1 MSIVSFSI
9 CSFIFVLMF
18 IIFYFSKERL
28 NTLDTKMYSCIL
40 VTNII
45 GIMIDVFGYF
55 VFKIYGSES
64 FISILISKFYLVY
77 YFLWAYFFLL
87 YIFVISFREKTEY
100 LLQKKFTKPSIIL
113 TSIIISFIVLI
124 MPIQITYK
132 DNVAYSSG
140 LSVNMVYGLCF
151 IMVGIMLYCLLRNL
165 KKISTKE
172 YIPLLTFM
180 VLSTF
185 CMIIQKT
192 YPEITLMLM
201 CHSIVTS
208 LMYFTIENPDV
219 KMVKELEVAKNEA
232 EKANHAKSEF
242 LSSMSHELRTPLN
255 AIVCFSELLES
266 KEGLDSE
273 SKDFAKDIVSASH
286 NLLDLVN
293 GVLDISKIEAGKME
307 LINKEYNSQELFNSL
322 STMVIPR
329 IGDKPIDF
337 KTVIASD
344 IPPVLKGDTG
354 KLKQIILNLLTNAVK
369 YTDKGFI
376 KYRIECINDFK
387 NNKTK
392 LIITI
397 TDTGRGIKKEDI
409 DRLFKKFERL
419 EEDRNTSIEGTGL
432 GLTITKSLV
441 EMLGGTINVESTYG
455 VGSVFTVTIPEEI
468 SDVIL
473 ETTETE
479 SITKYN
485 GVTSLIVDDS
495 KLNLKVAEKILSE
508 YGLTSESVLSGDECI
523 EKIKRGNNYDI
534 IFMDIMMPNKG
545 GVETLKELK
554 SLPNFN
560 TPVVALTADAMEGQ
574 KEAYLSAGF
583 IAYLS
588 KPIDR
593 QELESFLKKELK
605 DKVTIENN
613 TSSVKEEIKPVEK
626 ENNKEELLTSV
637 GLDLKKAY
645 EFFMDIDT
653 LIPQLKEYLTESVEN
668 KRVMEESYNKK
679 DDINYEIV
687 VHKLKSESRMLGL
700 TGLGEMFYN
709 HELAAKRK
717 DWDYIN
723 KEYTSLISEYDK
735 VLNVL
740 EKL

>member
-55 VFKIYGSES
+55 IFKIYGSES

-100 LLQKKFTKPSIIL
+100 LFQKKFTKPSIIL
-113 TSIIISFIVLI
+113 TSIIISLIVLI
-124 MPIQITYK
+124 LPIQITYK

-376 KYRIECINDFK
+376 KYRVECINDFK
-387 NNKTK
+387 NNQTK
-392 LIITI
+392 LIITV

-432 GLTITKSLV
+432 GLAITEGLA
-441 EMLGGTINVESTYG
+441 ELMGGRITVISDYGKGSTFKFVVIQEIVNVE
-455 VGSVFTVTIPEEI
+455 VKEEKSNI
-468 SDVIL
+468 TSSD
-473 ETTETE
+473 
-479 SITKYN
+479 YN
-485 GVTSLIVDDS
+485 TFEGKNALIVDDS
-495 KLNLKVAEKILSE
+495 KLNLKVAENVLKNFLV
-508 YGLTSESVLSGDECI
+508 TTESVTSGLECLSCVNS
-523 EKIKRGNNYDI
+523 KKYDI
-534 IFMDIMMPNKG
+534 IFMDIMMPNMS
-545 GVETLKELK
+545 GVEVLRKLRE
-554 SLPNFN
+554 NGVN
-560 TPVVALTADAMEGQ
+560 TPVIALTADAIEGQ
-574 KEAYLSAGF
+574 EEKYMSEGF
-583 IAYLS
+583 DGYIS
-588 KPIDR
+588 KPI
-593 QELESFLKKELK
+593 
-605 DKVTIENN
+605 
-613 TSSVKEEIKPVEK
+613 
-626 ENNKEELLTSV
+626 NKEKL
-637 GLDLKKAY
+637 
-645 EFFMDIDT
+645 
-653 LIPQLKEYLTESVEN
+653 
-668 KRVMEESYNKK
+668 SY
-679 DDINYEIV
+679 
-687 VHKLKSESRMLGL
+687 
-700 TGLGEMFYN
+700 
-709 HELAAKRK
+709 
-717 DWDYIN
+717 
-723 KEYTSLISEYDK
+723 
-735 VLNVL
+735 VLNKYL
-740 EKL
+740 GGK

>member
-28 NTLDTKMYSCIL
+28 NTLDTKMYSYIL

-55 VFKIYGSES
+55 IFKIYGSES
-64 FISILISKFYLVY
+64 FISIMVSKFYLVY

-87 YIFVISFREKTEY
+87 YIFVISFREKSEY
-100 LLQKKFTKPSIIL
+100 LLQKKFTKTIIIL
-113 TSIIISFIVLI
+113 TSLFICLIILI
-124 MPIQITYK
+124 MPIQITYE

-151 IMVGIMLYCLLRNL
+151 IMVGIMLYCLLKNL

-219 KMVKELEVAKNEA
+219 KMIKELEVAKNGA

-255 AIVCFSELLES
+255 AIVCFSELLET

-307 LINKEYNSQELFNSL
+307 LINKEYNSFELFNSL

-376 KYRIECINDFK
+376 KYRVECINDYK
-387 NNKTK
+387 NNQTK
-392 LIITI
+392 LIITV

-432 GLTITKSLV
+432 GLAITESLA
-441 EMLGGTINVESTYG
+441 ELMGGKITVISDYGKGSTFKF
-455 VGSVFTVTIPEEI
+455 VVVEEI
-468 SDVIL
+468 VNKESNLVVNEQTTL
-473 ETTETE
+473 NYETFEG
-479 SITKYN
+479 KK
-485 GVTSLIVDDS
+485 VLVVDDS
-495 KLNLKVAEKILSE
+495 KLNLKVAENVLKNFKISTETVTSGLECLSCVK
-508 YGLTSESVLSGDECI
+508 S
-523 EKIKRGNNYDI
+523 KKYDI
-534 IFMDIMMPNKG
+534 IFMDIMMPNMS
-545 GVETLKELK
+545 GVEVLKKLREEK
-554 SLPNFN
+554 VNI
-560 TPVVALTADAMEGQ
+560 PVIALTADAIEGQ
-574 KEAYLSAGF
+574 EEKYISEGF
-583 IAYLS
+583 DGYLS
-588 KPIDR
+588 KPID
-593 QELESFLKKELK
+593 K
-605 DKVTIENN
+605 T
-613 TSSVKEEIKPVEK
+613 
-626 ENNKEELLTSV
+626 
-637 GLDLKKAY
+637 
-645 EFFMDIDT
+645 
-653 LIPQLKEYLTESVEN
+653 
-668 KRVMEESYNKK
+668 
-679 DDINYEIV
+679 
-687 VHKLKSESRMLGL
+687 KLKVILNKYL
-700 TGLGEMFYN
+700 KGE
-709 HELAAKRK
+709 
-717 DWDYIN
+717 
-723 KEYTSLISEYDK
+723 
-735 VLNVL
+735 
-740 EKL
+740 

>member
-55 VFKIYGSES
+55 IFKIYGSES

-100 LLQKKFTKPSIIL
+100 LFQKKFTKPSIIL
-113 TSIIISFIVLI
+113 TSIIISLIVLI
-124 MPIQITYK
+124 LPIQITYK

-376 KYRIECINDFK
+376 KYRVECINDYK
-387 NNKTK
+387 NNQTK
-392 LIITI
+392 LIITV

-432 GLTITKSLV
+432 GLAITESLA
-441 EMLGGTINVESTYG
+441 ELMGGKITVISDYGKGSTFKF
-455 VGSVFTVTIPEEI
+455 VVVEEI
-468 SDVIL
+468 VNKESNLVVNEQTTL
-473 ETTETE
+473 NYETFEG
-479 SITKYN
+479 KK
-485 GVTSLIVDDS
+485 VLVVDDS
-495 KLNLKVAEKILSE
+495 KLNLKVAENVLKNFKVSTETVTSGLECLSCVK
-508 YGLTSESVLSGDECI
+508 S
-523 EKIKRGNNYDI
+523 KKYDI
-534 IFMDIMMPNKG
+534 IFMDIMMPNMS
-545 GVETLKELK
+545 GVEVLKKLREEK
-554 SLPNFN
+554 VNI
-560 TPVVALTADAMEGQ
+560 PVIALTADAIEGQ
-574 KEAYLSAGF
+574 EEKYISEGF
-583 IAYLS
+583 DGYLS
-588 KPIDR
+588 KPID
-593 QELESFLKKELK
+593 K
-605 DKVTIENN
+605 T
-613 TSSVKEEIKPVEK
+613 
-626 ENNKEELLTSV
+626 
-637 GLDLKKAY
+637 
-645 EFFMDIDT
+645 
-653 LIPQLKEYLTESVEN
+653 
-668 KRVMEESYNKK
+668 
-679 DDINYEIV
+679 
-687 VHKLKSESRMLGL
+687 KLKVILNKYL
-700 TGLGEMFYN
+700 KGE
-709 HELAAKRK
+709 
-717 DWDYIN
+717 
-723 KEYTSLISEYDK
+723 
-735 VLNVL
+735 
-740 EKL
+740 

>member
-28 NTLDTKMYSCIL
+28 NTLDTKMYSYIL

-55 VFKIYGSES
+55 IFKIYGSES
-64 FISILISKFYLVY
+64 FISIMVSKFYLVY

-87 YIFVISFREKTEY
+87 YIFVISFREKSEY
-100 LLQKKFTKPSIIL
+100 LLQKKFTKTIIIL
-113 TSIIISFIVLI
+113 TSLFICLIILI
-124 MPIQITYK
+124 MPIQITYE

-307 LINKEYNSQELFNSL
+307 LINKEYNSFELFNSL

-376 KYRIECINDFK
+376 KYRVECINDYK
-387 NNKTK
+387 NNQTK
-392 LIITI
+392 LIITV

-432 GLTITKSLV
+432 GLAITESLA
-441 EMLGGTINVESTYG
+441 ELMGGKITVISDYGKGSTFKF
-455 VGSVFTVTIPEEI
+455 VVVEEI
-468 SDVIL
+468 VNKESNLVVNEQTTL
-473 ETTETE
+473 NYETFEG
-479 SITKYN
+479 KK
-485 GVTSLIVDDS
+485 VLVVDDS
-495 KLNLKVAEKILSE
+495 KLNLKVAENVLKNFKISTETVTSGLECLSCVK
-508 YGLTSESVLSGDECI
+508 S
-523 EKIKRGNNYDI
+523 KKYDI
-534 IFMDIMMPNKG
+534 IFMDIMMPNMS
-545 GVETLKELK
+545 GVEVLKKLREEK
-554 SLPNFN
+554 VNI
-560 TPVVALTADAMEGQ
+560 PVIALTADAIEGQ
-574 KEAYLSAGF
+574 EEKYISEGF
-583 IAYLS
+583 DGYLS
-588 KPIDR
+588 KPID
-593 QELESFLKKELK
+593 K
-605 DKVTIENN
+605 T
-613 TSSVKEEIKPVEK
+613 
-626 ENNKEELLTSV
+626 
-637 GLDLKKAY
+637 
-645 EFFMDIDT
+645 
-653 LIPQLKEYLTESVEN
+653 
-668 KRVMEESYNKK
+668 
-679 DDINYEIV
+679 
-687 VHKLKSESRMLGL
+687 KLKVILNKYL
-700 TGLGEMFYN
+700 KGE
-709 HELAAKRK
+709 
-717 DWDYIN
+717 
-723 KEYTSLISEYDK
+723 
-735 VLNVL
+735 
-740 EKL
+740 

>member
-432 GLTITKSLV
+432 GLAITEGLA
-441 EMLGGTINVESTYG
+441 ELMGGKITVISDYGKGSTFKFVVIQEIVNVELK
-455 VGSVFTVTIPEEI
+455 EEKSNI
-468 SDVIL
+468 TSSD
-473 ETTETE
+473 
-479 SITKYN
+479 YN
-485 GVTSLIVDDS
+485 TFEGKNALIVDDS
-495 KLNLKVAEKILSE
+495 KLNLKVAENVLKNFLV
-508 YGLTSESVLSGDECI
+508 TTESVTCGLECLSCVNS
-523 EKIKRGNNYDI
+523 KKYDI
-534 IFMDIMMPNKG
+534 IFMDIMMPNMS
-545 GVETLKELK
+545 GVEVLRKLRE
-554 SLPNFN
+554 NGVN
-560 TPVVALTADAMEGQ
+560 TPVIALTADAIEGQ
-574 KEAYLSAGF
+574 EEKYMSEGF
-583 IAYLS
+583 DGYIS
-588 KPIDR
+588 KPI
-593 QELESFLKKELK
+593 
-605 DKVTIENN
+605 
-613 TSSVKEEIKPVEK
+613 
-626 ENNKEELLTSV
+626 NKEKL
-637 GLDLKKAY
+637 
-645 EFFMDIDT
+645 
-653 LIPQLKEYLTESVEN
+653 
-668 KRVMEESYNKK
+668 SY
-679 DDINYEIV
+679 
-687 VHKLKSESRMLGL
+687 
-700 TGLGEMFYN
+700 
-709 HELAAKRK
+709 
-717 DWDYIN
+717 
-723 KEYTSLISEYDK
+723 
-735 VLNVL
+735 VLNKYL
-740 EKL
+740 GGK

>member
-28 NTLDTKMYSCIL
+28 NTLDTKMYSYIL

-55 VFKIYGSES
+55 IFKIYGSES
-64 FISILISKFYLVY
+64 FISIMVSKFYLVY

-87 YIFVISFREKTEY
+87 YIFVISFREKSEY
-100 LLQKKFTKPSIIL
+100 LLQKKFTKTIIIL
-113 TSIIISFIVLI
+113 TSLFICLIILI
-124 MPIQITYK
+124 MPIQITYE

-273 SKDFAKDIVSASH
+273 SKDFARDIVSASH

-293 GVLDISKIEAGKME
+293 GILDISKIEAGKME
-307 LINKEYNSQELFNSL
+307 LINKEYNSFELFNSL

-376 KYRIECINDFK
+376 KYRVECINDYK
-387 NNKTK
+387 NNQTK
-392 LIITI
+392 LIITV

-432 GLTITKSLV
+432 GLAITESLA
-441 EMLGGTINVESTYG
+441 ELMGGKITVISDYGKGSTFKF
-455 VGSVFTVTIPEEI
+455 VVVEEI
-468 SDVIL
+468 VNKESNLVVNEQTTL
-473 ETTETE
+473 NYETFEG
-479 SITKYN
+479 KK
-485 GVTSLIVDDS
+485 VLVVDDS
-495 KLNLKVAEKILSE
+495 KLNLKVAENVLKNFKVSTETVTSGLECLSCVK
-508 YGLTSESVLSGDECI
+508 S
-523 EKIKRGNNYDI
+523 KKYDI
-534 IFMDIMMPNKG
+534 IFMDIMMPNMS
-545 GVETLKELK
+545 GVEVLKKLREEK
-554 SLPNFN
+554 VNI
-560 TPVVALTADAMEGQ
+560 PVIALTADAIEGQ
-574 KEAYLSAGF
+574 EEKYISEGF
-583 IAYLS
+583 DGYLS
-588 KPIDR
+588 KPID
-593 QELESFLKKELK
+593 K
-605 DKVTIENN
+605 T
-613 TSSVKEEIKPVEK
+613 
-626 ENNKEELLTSV
+626 
-637 GLDLKKAY
+637 
-645 EFFMDIDT
+645 
-653 LIPQLKEYLTESVEN
+653 
-668 KRVMEESYNKK
+668 
-679 DDINYEIV
+679 
-687 VHKLKSESRMLGL
+687 KLKVILNKYL
-700 TGLGEMFYN
+700 KGE
-709 HELAAKRK
+709 
-717 DWDYIN
+717 
-723 KEYTSLISEYDK
+723 
-735 VLNVL
+735 
-740 EKL
+740 

>member
-28 NTLDTKMYSCIL
+28 NTLDTKMYSYIL

-55 VFKIYGSES
+55 IFKIYGSES
-64 FISILISKFYLVY
+64 FISIMVSKFYLVY

-87 YIFVISFREKTEY
+87 YIFVISFREKSEY
-100 LLQKKFTKPSIIL
+100 LLQKKFTKSSIIL
-113 TSIIISFIVLI
+113 TSLFICLIILI
-124 MPIQITYK
+124 MPIQITYE

-273 SKDFAKDIVSASH
+273 SKDFARDIVSASH

-307 LINKEYNSQELFNSL
+307 LINKEYNSFELFNSL

-376 KYRIECINDFK
+376 KYRVECINDYK
-387 NNKTK
+387 NNQTK
-392 LIITI
+392 LIITV

-432 GLTITKSLV
+432 GLAITESLA
-441 EMLGGTINVESTYG
+441 ELMGGKITVISDYGKGSTFKF
-455 VGSVFTVTIPEEI
+455 VVVEEI
-468 SDVIL
+468 VNKESNLVVNEQTTL
-473 ETTETE
+473 NYETFEG
-479 SITKYN
+479 KK
-485 GVTSLIVDDS
+485 VLVVDDS
-495 KLNLKVAEKILSE
+495 KLNLKVAENVLKNFKVFTETVTSGLECLSCVK
-508 YGLTSESVLSGDECI
+508 S
-523 EKIKRGNNYDI
+523 KKYDI
-534 IFMDIMMPNKG
+534 IFMDIMMPNMS
-545 GVETLKELK
+545 GVEVLKKLREEK
-554 SLPNFN
+554 VNI
-560 TPVVALTADAMEGQ
+560 PVIALTADAIEGQ
-574 KEAYLSAGF
+574 EEKYISEGF
-583 IAYLS
+583 DGYLS
-588 KPIDR
+588 KPID
-593 QELESFLKKELK
+593 K
-605 DKVTIENN
+605 T
-613 TSSVKEEIKPVEK
+613 
-626 ENNKEELLTSV
+626 
-637 GLDLKKAY
+637 
-645 EFFMDIDT
+645 
-653 LIPQLKEYLTESVEN
+653 
-668 KRVMEESYNKK
+668 
-679 DDINYEIV
+679 
-687 VHKLKSESRMLGL
+687 KLKVILNKYL
-700 TGLGEMFYN
+700 KGE
-709 HELAAKRK
+709 
-717 DWDYIN
+717 
-723 KEYTSLISEYDK
+723 
-735 VLNVL
+735 
-740 EKL
+740 

>member
-55 VFKIYGSES
+55 IFKIYGSES

-113 TSIIISFIVLI
+113 TSIIISLIVLI
-124 MPIQITYK
+124 LPIQITYK

-376 KYRIECINDFK
+376 KYRVECINDFK

-432 GLTITKSLV
+432 GLAITESLA
-441 EMLGGTINVESTYG
+441 ELMGGKITVISDYGKGSTFKFVVIQEIVNVE
-455 VGSVFTVTIPEEI
+455 VKEESSNI
-468 SDVIL
+468 TSSD
-473 ETTETE
+473 
-479 SITKYN
+479 YN
-485 GVTSLIVDDS
+485 TFEGKKALIVDDS
-495 KLNLKVAEKILSE
+495 KLNLKVAENVLKNFLV
-508 YGLTSESVLSGDECI
+508 TTESVTSGLECLSCVNS
-523 EKIKRGNNYDI
+523 KKYDI
-534 IFMDIMMPNKG
+534 IFMDIMMPNMS
-545 GVETLKELK
+545 GVEVLRKLRE
-554 SLPNFN
+554 NGVN
-560 TPVVALTADAMEGQ
+560 TPVIALTADAIEGQ
-574 KEAYLSAGF
+574 EEKYMSEGF
-583 IAYLS
+583 DGYIS
-588 KPIDR
+588 KPI
-593 QELESFLKKELK
+593 
-605 DKVTIENN
+605 
-613 TSSVKEEIKPVEK
+613 
-626 ENNKEELLTSV
+626 NKEKL
-637 GLDLKKAY
+637 
-645 EFFMDIDT
+645 
-653 LIPQLKEYLTESVEN
+653 
-668 KRVMEESYNKK
+668 SY
-679 DDINYEIV
+679 
-687 VHKLKSESRMLGL
+687 
-700 TGLGEMFYN
+700 
-709 HELAAKRK
+709 
-717 DWDYIN
+717 
-723 KEYTSLISEYDK
+723 
-735 VLNVL
+735 VLNKYL
-740 EKL
+740 GGK

>member
-28 NTLDTKMYSCIL
+28 NTLDTKMYSYIL

-55 VFKIYGSES
+55 IFKIYGSES
-64 FISILISKFYLVY
+64 FISIMVSKFYLVY

-87 YIFVISFREKTEY
+87 YIFVISFREKSEY
-100 LLQKKFTKPSIIL
+100 LLQKKFTKTIIIL
-113 TSIIISFIVLI
+113 TSLFICLIILI
-124 MPIQITYK
+124 MPIQITYE

-307 LINKEYNSQELFNSL
+307 LINKEYNSFELFNSL

-376 KYRIECINDFK
+376 KYRVECINDYK
-387 NNKTK
+387 NNQTK
-392 LIITI
+392 LIITV

-432 GLTITKSLV
+432 GLAITESLA
-441 EMLGGTINVESTYG
+441 ELMGGKITVISDYGKGSTFKF
-455 VGSVFTVTIPEEI
+455 VVVEEI
-468 SDVIL
+468 VNKESNLVVNEQTTL
-473 ETTETE
+473 NYETFEGKE
-479 SITKYN
+479 
-485 GVTSLIVDDS
+485 VLVVDDS
-495 KLNLKVAEKILSE
+495 KLNLKVAENVLKNFKVSTETVTSGLECLSCVK
-508 YGLTSESVLSGDECI
+508 S
-523 EKIKRGNNYDI
+523 KKYDI
-534 IFMDIMMPNKG
+534 IFMDIMMPNMS
-545 GVETLKELK
+545 GVEVLKKLREEK
-554 SLPNFN
+554 VNI
-560 TPVVALTADAMEGQ
+560 PVIALTADAIEGQ
-574 KEAYLSAGF
+574 EEKYISEGF
-583 IAYLS
+583 DGYLS
-588 KPIDR
+588 KPID
-593 QELESFLKKELK
+593 K
-605 DKVTIENN
+605 T
-613 TSSVKEEIKPVEK
+613 
-626 ENNKEELLTSV
+626 
-637 GLDLKKAY
+637 
-645 EFFMDIDT
+645 
-653 LIPQLKEYLTESVEN
+653 
-668 KRVMEESYNKK
+668 
-679 DDINYEIV
+679 
-687 VHKLKSESRMLGL
+687 KLKVILNKYL
-700 TGLGEMFYN
+700 KGE
-709 HELAAKRK
+709 
-717 DWDYIN
+717 
-723 KEYTSLISEYDK
+723 
-735 VLNVL
+735 
-740 EKL
+740 

>member
-28 NTLDTKMYSCIL
+28 NTLDTKMYSYIL

-55 VFKIYGSES
+55 IFKIYGSES

-113 TSIIISFIVLI
+113 TSIIISLIVLI
-124 MPIQITYK
+124 MPIQITYE

-165 KKISTKE
+165 KRISTKE

-307 LINKEYNSQELFNSL
+307 LINKEYNSFELFNSL

-376 KYRIECINDFK
+376 KYRVECINDYK
-387 NNKTK
+387 NNQTK
-392 LIITI
+392 LIITV

-432 GLTITKSLV
+432 GLAITESLA
-441 EMLGGTINVESTYG
+441 ELMGGKVTVISDYGKGSTFKF
-455 VGSVFTVTIPEEI
+455 VVVEEI
-468 SDVIL
+468 VNKESNLVVNEQTTL
-473 ETTETE
+473 NYETFEG
-479 SITKYN
+479 KK
-485 GVTSLIVDDS
+485 VLVVDDS
-495 KLNLKVAEKILSE
+495 KLNLKVAENVLKNFKVSTETVTSGLECLSCVN
-508 YGLTSESVLSGDECI
+508 S
-523 EKIKRGNNYDI
+523 KKYDI
-534 IFMDIMMPNKG
+534 IFMDIMMPNMN
-545 GVETLKELK
+545 GVEVLKKLREEK
-554 SLPNFN
+554 VNI
-560 TPVVALTADAMEGQ
+560 PVIALTADAIEGQ
-574 KEAYLSAGF
+574 EEKYISEGF
-583 IAYLS
+583 DGYLS
-588 KPIDR
+588 KPID
-593 QELESFLKKELK
+593 K
-605 DKVTIENN
+605 T
-613 TSSVKEEIKPVEK
+613 
-626 ENNKEELLTSV
+626 
-637 GLDLKKAY
+637 
-645 EFFMDIDT
+645 
-653 LIPQLKEYLTESVEN
+653 
-668 KRVMEESYNKK
+668 
-679 DDINYEIV
+679 
-687 VHKLKSESRMLGL
+687 KLKVILNKYL
-700 TGLGEMFYN
+700 KGE
-709 HELAAKRK
+709 
-717 DWDYIN
+717 
-723 KEYTSLISEYDK
+723 
-735 VLNVL
+735 
-740 EKL
+740 

>member
-55 VFKIYGSES
+55 IFKIYGSES

-100 LLQKKFTKPSIIL
+100 LFQKKFTKPSIIL
-113 TSIIISFIVLI
+113 TSIIISLIVLI
-124 MPIQITYK
+124 LPIQITYK

-376 KYRIECINDFK
+376 KYRVECINDFK

-397 TDTGRGIKKEDI
+397 TDTGHGIKKEDI

-432 GLTITKSLV
+432 GLAITESLA
-441 EMLGGTINVESTYG
+441 ELMGGKI
-455 VGSVFTVTIPEEI
+455 TVI
-468 SDVIL
+468 SDYGKGSTFKFVVIQEIVNVKL
-473 ETTETE
+473 KEEK
-479 SITKYN
+479 SNIISSDYN
-485 GVTSLIVDDS
+485 TFEGKKALIVDDS
-495 KLNLKVAEKILSE
+495 KLNLKVAENVLKNFLV
-508 YGLTSESVLSGDECI
+508 TTESVTSGLECLSCVNS
-523 EKIKRGNNYDI
+523 KKYDI
-534 IFMDIMMPNKG
+534 IFMDIMMPNMS
-545 GVETLKELK
+545 GVEVLKKLRE
-554 SLPNFN
+554 NGVN
-560 TPVVALTADAMEGQ
+560 TPVIALTADAIEGQ
-574 KEAYLSAGF
+574 EEKYMSEGF
-583 IAYLS
+583 DGYIS
-588 KPIDR
+588 KPI
-593 QELESFLKKELK
+593 
-605 DKVTIENN
+605 
-613 TSSVKEEIKPVEK
+613 
-626 ENNKEELLTSV
+626 NKEKL
-637 GLDLKKAY
+637 
-645 EFFMDIDT
+645 
-653 LIPQLKEYLTESVEN
+653 
-668 KRVMEESYNKK
+668 SY
-679 DDINYEIV
+679 
-687 VHKLKSESRMLGL
+687 
-700 TGLGEMFYN
+700 
-709 HELAAKRK
+709 
-717 DWDYIN
+717 
-723 KEYTSLISEYDK
+723 
-735 VLNVL
+735 VLNKYL
-740 EKL
+740 GGK

>member
-28 NTLDTKMYSCIL
+28 NTLDTKMYSYIL

-55 VFKIYGSES
+55 IFKIYGSES
-64 FISILISKFYLVY
+64 FVSIMVSKFYLVY

-113 TSIIISFIVLI
+113 TSIIISLIVLI
-124 MPIQITYK
+124 MPIQITYE

-165 KKISTKE
+165 KRISTKE

-376 KYRIECINDFK
+376 KYRVECINDFK
-387 NNKTK
+387 NNQTK
-392 LIITI
+392 LIITV

-432 GLTITKSLV
+432 GLAITEGLA
-441 EMLGGTINVESTYG
+441 ELMGGKITVISDYGKGSTFKFVVIQEIVNVE
-455 VGSVFTVTIPEEI
+455 VKEEKSNI
-468 SDVIL
+468 TSSD
-473 ETTETE
+473 
-479 SITKYN
+479 YN
-485 GVTSLIVDDS
+485 TFEGKNALIVDDS
-495 KLNLKVAEKILSE
+495 KLNLKVAENVLKNFLV
-508 YGLTSESVLSGDECI
+508 TTESVTSGLECLSCVNS
-523 EKIKRGNNYDI
+523 KKYDI
-534 IFMDIMMPNKG
+534 IFMDIMMPNMS
-545 GVETLKELK
+545 GVEVLRKLRE
-554 SLPNFN
+554 NGVN
-560 TPVVALTADAMEGQ
+560 TPVIALTADAIEGQ
-574 KEAYLSAGF
+574 EEKYMSEGF
-583 IAYLS
+583 DGYIS
-588 KPIDR
+588 KPI
-593 QELESFLKKELK
+593 
-605 DKVTIENN
+605 
-613 TSSVKEEIKPVEK
+613 
-626 ENNKEELLTSV
+626 NKEKL
-637 GLDLKKAY
+637 
-645 EFFMDIDT
+645 
-653 LIPQLKEYLTESVEN
+653 
-668 KRVMEESYNKK
+668 SY
-679 DDINYEIV
+679 
-687 VHKLKSESRMLGL
+687 
-700 TGLGEMFYN
+700 
-709 HELAAKRK
+709 
-717 DWDYIN
+717 
-723 KEYTSLISEYDK
+723 
-735 VLNVL
+735 VLNKYL
-740 EKL
+740 GGK

>member
-28 NTLDTKMYSCIL
+28 NTLDTKMYSYIL

-55 VFKIYGSES
+55 IFKIYGSES

-124 MPIQITYK
+124 MPIQITYE

-232 EKANHAKSEF
+232 EKANRAKSEF

-354 KLKQIILNLLTNAVK
+354 KLKQIILNLLTNAIK

-376 KYRIECINDFK
+376 KYRVECINDYK
-387 NNKTK
+387 NNQTK
-392 LIITI
+392 LIITV

-432 GLTITKSLV
+432 GLAITESLA
-441 EMLGGTINVESTYG
+441 ELMGGKVTVISDYGKGSTFKF
-455 VGSVFTVTIPEEI
+455 VVVEEI
-468 SDVIL
+468 VNKESNLVVNEQTTL
-473 ETTETE
+473 NYETFEG
-479 SITKYN
+479 KK
-485 GVTSLIVDDS
+485 VLVVDDS
-495 KLNLKVAEKILSE
+495 KLNLKVAENVLKNFKVSTETVTSGLECLSCVK
-508 YGLTSESVLSGDECI
+508 S
-523 EKIKRGNNYDI
+523 KKYDI
-534 IFMDIMMPNKG
+534 IFMDIMMPNMS
-545 GVETLKELK
+545 GVEVLKKLREEK
-554 SLPNFN
+554 VNI
-560 TPVVALTADAMEGQ
+560 PVIALTADAIEGQ
-574 KEAYLSAGF
+574 EEKYISEGF
-583 IAYLS
+583 DGYLS
-588 KPIDR
+588 KPID
-593 QELESFLKKELK
+593 K
-605 DKVTIENN
+605 T
-613 TSSVKEEIKPVEK
+613 
-626 ENNKEELLTSV
+626 
-637 GLDLKKAY
+637 
-645 EFFMDIDT
+645 
-653 LIPQLKEYLTESVEN
+653 
-668 KRVMEESYNKK
+668 
-679 DDINYEIV
+679 
-687 VHKLKSESRMLGL
+687 KLKVILNKYL
-700 TGLGEMFYN
+700 KGE
-709 HELAAKRK
+709 
-717 DWDYIN
+717 
-723 KEYTSLISEYDK
+723 
-735 VLNVL
+735 
-740 EKL
+740 

>member
-55 VFKIYGSES
+55 IFKIYGSES
-64 FISILISKFYLVY
+64 FISILISKFYLIY

-100 LLQKKFTKPSIIL
+100 LFQKKFTKSSIIL
-113 TSIIISFIVLI
+113 TSIIISLIVLI
-124 MPIQITYK
+124 LPIQITYE

-322 STMVIPR
+322 SIMVIPR

-376 KYRIECINDFK
+376 KYRVECINDFK

-432 GLTITKSLV
+432 GLAITEGLA
-441 EMLGGTINVESTYG
+441 ELMGGKITVISDYGKGSTFKFVVIQEIVNVE
-455 VGSVFTVTIPEEI
+455 VKEESSNI
-468 SDVIL
+468 TSSD
-473 ETTETE
+473 
-479 SITKYN
+479 YN
-485 GVTSLIVDDS
+485 TFEGKNALIVDDS
-495 KLNLKVAEKILSE
+495 KLNLKVAENVLKNFLV
-508 YGLTSESVLSGDECI
+508 TTESVTSGLECLSCVNS
-523 EKIKRGNNYDI
+523 KKYDI
-534 IFMDIMMPNKG
+534 IFMDIMMPNMS
-545 GVETLKELK
+545 GVEVLRKLRE
-554 SLPNFN
+554 NGVN
-560 TPVVALTADAMEGQ
+560 TPVIALTADAIEGQ
-574 KEAYLSAGF
+574 EEKYMSEGF
-583 IAYLS
+583 DGYIS
-588 KPIDR
+588 KPI
-593 QELESFLKKELK
+593 
-605 DKVTIENN
+605 
-613 TSSVKEEIKPVEK
+613 
-626 ENNKEELLTSV
+626 NKEKL
-637 GLDLKKAY
+637 
-645 EFFMDIDT
+645 
-653 LIPQLKEYLTESVEN
+653 
-668 KRVMEESYNKK
+668 SY
-679 DDINYEIV
+679 
-687 VHKLKSESRMLGL
+687 
-700 TGLGEMFYN
+700 
-709 HELAAKRK
+709 
-717 DWDYIN
+717 
-723 KEYTSLISEYDK
+723 
-735 VLNVL
+735 VLNKYL
-740 EKL
+740 GGK

>member
-28 NTLDTKMYSCIL
+28 NTLDTKMYSYIL

-55 VFKIYGSES
+55 IFKIYGSES
-64 FISILISKFYLVY
+64 FISIMVSKFYLVY

-87 YIFVISFREKTEY
+87 YIFVISFREKSEY
-100 LLQKKFTKPSIIL
+100 LLQKKFTKSSIIL
-113 TSIIISFIVLI
+113 TSLFICLIILI
-124 MPIQITYK
+124 MPIQITYE

-307 LINKEYNSQELFNSL
+307 LINKEYNSFELFNSL

-376 KYRIECINDFK
+376 KYRVECINDYK
-387 NNKTK
+387 NNQTK
-392 LIITI
+392 LIITV

-432 GLTITKSLV
+432 GLAITESLA
-441 EMLGGTINVESTYG
+441 ELMGGKITVISDYGKGSTFKF
-455 VGSVFTVTIPEEI
+455 VVVEEI
-468 SDVIL
+468 VNKESNLVVNEQTTL
-473 ETTETE
+473 NYETFEG
-479 SITKYN
+479 KK
-485 GVTSLIVDDS
+485 VLVVDDS
-495 KLNLKVAEKILSE
+495 KLNLKVAENVLKNFKVSTETVTSGLECLSCVK
-508 YGLTSESVLSGDECI
+508 S
-523 EKIKRGNNYDI
+523 KKYDI
-534 IFMDIMMPNKG
+534 IFMDIMMPNMS
-545 GVETLKELK
+545 GVEVLKKLREEK
-554 SLPNFN
+554 VNI
-560 TPVVALTADAMEGQ
+560 PVIALTADAIEGQ
-574 KEAYLSAGF
+574 EEKYISEGF
-583 IAYLS
+583 DGYLS
-588 KPIDR
+588 KPID
-593 QELESFLKKELK
+593 K
-605 DKVTIENN
+605 T
-613 TSSVKEEIKPVEK
+613 
-626 ENNKEELLTSV
+626 
-637 GLDLKKAY
+637 
-645 EFFMDIDT
+645 
-653 LIPQLKEYLTESVEN
+653 
-668 KRVMEESYNKK
+668 
-679 DDINYEIV
+679 
-687 VHKLKSESRMLGL
+687 KLKVILNKYL
-700 TGLGEMFYN
+700 KGE
-709 HELAAKRK
+709 
-717 DWDYIN
+717 
-723 KEYTSLISEYDK
+723 
-735 VLNVL
+735 
-740 EKL
+740 

>member
-113 TSIIISFIVLI
+113 TSIIISLIVLI

-376 KYRIECINDFK
+376 KYRVECINDFK

-432 GLTITKSLV
+432 GLAITESLA
-441 EMLGGTINVESTYG
+441 ELMGGKITVISDYGKGSTFKFVVIQEIVNVE
-455 VGSVFTVTIPEEI
+455 VKEESSNI
-468 SDVIL
+468 TSSD
-473 ETTETE
+473 
-479 SITKYN
+479 YN
-485 GVTSLIVDDS
+485 TFEGKKALIVDDS
-495 KLNLKVAEKILSE
+495 KLNLKVAENVLKNFLV
-508 YGLTSESVLSGDECI
+508 TTESVTSGLECLSCVNS
-523 EKIKRGNNYDI
+523 KKYDI
-534 IFMDIMMPNKG
+534 IFMDIMMPNMS
-545 GVETLKELK
+545 GVEVLRKLRE
-554 SLPNFN
+554 NGVN
-560 TPVVALTADAMEGQ
+560 TPVIALTADAIEGQ
-574 KEAYLSAGF
+574 EEKYMSEGF
-583 IAYLS
+583 DGYIS
-588 KPIDR
+588 KPI
-593 QELESFLKKELK
+593 
-605 DKVTIENN
+605 
-613 TSSVKEEIKPVEK
+613 
-626 ENNKEELLTSV
+626 NKEKL
-637 GLDLKKAY
+637 
-645 EFFMDIDT
+645 
-653 LIPQLKEYLTESVEN
+653 
-668 KRVMEESYNKK
+668 SY
-679 DDINYEIV
+679 
-687 VHKLKSESRMLGL
+687 
-700 TGLGEMFYN
+700 
-709 HELAAKRK
+709 
-717 DWDYIN
+717 
-723 KEYTSLISEYDK
+723 
-735 VLNVL
+735 VLNKYL
-740 EKL
+740 GGK

>member
-28 NTLDTKMYSCIL
+28 NTLDTKMYSYIL

-45 GIMIDVFGYF
+45 GIMIDIFGYF
-55 VFKIYGSES
+55 IFKIYGSES

-77 YFLWAYFFLL
+77 YFLWAYFFLI
-87 YIFVISFREKTEY
+87 YIFVISFREKSEY

-113 TSIIISFIVLI
+113 TSIVISLTILI
-124 MPIQITYK
+124 TPIQITYK

-219 KMVKELEVAKNEA
+219 KMIKELEVAKNGA

-255 AIVCFSELLES
+255 AIVCFSELLET

-376 KYRIECINDFK
+376 KYRVECINDFK
-387 NNKTK
+387 NNQTK
-392 LIITI
+392 LIITV

-432 GLTITKSLV
+432 GLAITEGLA
-441 EMLGGTINVESTYG
+441 ELMGGKITVISDYGKGSTFKFVVIQDIVNVEIKEKS
-455 VGSVFTVTIPEEI
+455 SNTI
-468 SDVIL
+468 SFD
-473 ETTETE
+473 
-479 SITKYN
+479 YN
-485 GVTSLIVDDS
+485 TFEGKKALIVDDS
-495 KLNLKVAEKILSE
+495 KLNLKVAENVLKNFLV
-508 YGLTSESVLSGDECI
+508 TTESVTSGLECLSCVNS
-523 EKIKRGNNYDI
+523 KKYDI
-534 IFMDIMMPNKG
+534 IFMDIMMPNMN
-545 GVETLKELK
+545 GVEVLKKLREE
-554 SLPNFN
+554 NIN
-560 TPVVALTADAMEGQ
+560 TPVIALTADAIEGQ
-574 KEAYLSAGF
+574 EEKYMSEGF
-583 IAYLS
+583 DGYIS
-588 KPIDR
+588 KPI
-593 QELESFLKKELK
+593 
-605 DKVTIENN
+605 
-613 TSSVKEEIKPVEK
+613 
-626 ENNKEELLTSV
+626 NKEKL
-637 GLDLKKAY
+637 
-645 EFFMDIDT
+645 
-653 LIPQLKEYLTESVEN
+653 
-668 KRVMEESYNKK
+668 SY
-679 DDINYEIV
+679 
-687 VHKLKSESRMLGL
+687 
-700 TGLGEMFYN
+700 
-709 HELAAKRK
+709 
-717 DWDYIN
+717 
-723 KEYTSLISEYDK
+723 
-735 VLNVL
+735 VLNKYL
-740 EKL
+740 GGK

>member
-55 VFKIYGSES
+55 IFKIYGSES

-100 LLQKKFTKPSIIL
+100 LFQKKFTKPSIIL
-113 TSIIISFIVLI
+113 TSIIISLIVLI
-124 MPIQITYK
+124 MPIQITYE

-376 KYRIECINDFK
+376 KYRVECINDFK

-432 GLTITKSLV
+432 GLAITEGLA
-441 EMLGGTINVESTYG
+441 ELMGGKITVISDYGKGSTFKFVVIQEIVNVE
-455 VGSVFTVTIPEEI
+455 VKEEKSNI
-468 SDVIL
+468 TSSD
-473 ETTETE
+473 
-479 SITKYN
+479 YN
-485 GVTSLIVDDS
+485 TFEGKKALIVDDS
-495 KLNLKVAEKILSE
+495 NLNLKVAENVLKNFLV
-508 YGLTSESVLSGDECI
+508 TTESVTSGLECLSCVNS
-523 EKIKRGNNYDI
+523 KKYDI
-534 IFMDIMMPNKG
+534 IFMDIMMPNMS
-545 GVETLKELK
+545 GVEVLRKLRE
-554 SLPNFN
+554 NGVN
-560 TPVVALTADAMEGQ
+560 TPVIALTADAIEGQ
-574 KEAYLSAGF
+574 EEKYMSEGF
-583 IAYLS
+583 DGYIS
-588 KPIDR
+588 KPI
-593 QELESFLKKELK
+593 
-605 DKVTIENN
+605 
-613 TSSVKEEIKPVEK
+613 
-626 ENNKEELLTSV
+626 NKEKL
-637 GLDLKKAY
+637 
-645 EFFMDIDT
+645 
-653 LIPQLKEYLTESVEN
+653 
-668 KRVMEESYNKK
+668 SY
-679 DDINYEIV
+679 
-687 VHKLKSESRMLGL
+687 
-700 TGLGEMFYN
+700 
-709 HELAAKRK
+709 
-717 DWDYIN
+717 
-723 KEYTSLISEYDK
+723 
-735 VLNVL
+735 VLNKYL
-740 EKL
+740 GGK

>member
-28 NTLDTKMYSCIL
+28 NTLDTKMYSYIL

-55 VFKIYGSES
+55 IFKIYGSES
-64 FISILISKFYLVY
+64 FVSIMVSKFYLVY

-87 YIFVISFREKTEY
+87 YIFVISFREKSEY
-100 LLQKKFTKPSIIL
+100 LLQKKFTKTIIIL
-113 TSIIISFIVLI
+113 TSLFICLIILI
-124 MPIQITYK
+124 MPIQITYE

-165 KKISTKE
+165 KRISTKE

-307 LINKEYNSQELFNSL
+307 LINKEYNSFELFNSL

-376 KYRIECINDFK
+376 KYQIECINDFK
-387 NNKTK
+387 NNQTK
-392 LIITI
+392 LIITVS
-397 TDTGRGIKKEDI
+397 DSGRGIKKEDI

-432 GLTITKSLV
+432 GLAITESLA
-441 EMLGGTINVESTYG
+441 ELMGGKVTVISDYGKGSTFKFVVIQEIVNTQVKVES
-455 VGSVFTVTIPEEI
+455 S
-468 SDVIL
+468 
-473 ETTETE
+473 TT
-479 SITKYN
+479 
-485 GVTSLIVDDS
+485 TSLECSNFEGKEVLVVDDS
-495 KLNLKVAEKILSE
+495 KLNLKVAENVLKNFKVSTETVTSGLECLSCVK
-508 YGLTSESVLSGDECI
+508 S
-523 EKIKRGNNYDI
+523 KKYDI
-534 IFMDIMMPNKG
+534 IFMDIMMPNMS
-545 GVETLKELK
+545 GVEVLKKLREEK
-554 SLPNFN
+554 VNI
-560 TPVVALTADAMEGQ
+560 PVIALTADAIEGQ
-574 KEAYLSAGF
+574 EEKYISEGF
-583 IAYLS
+583 DGYLS
-588 KPIDR
+588 KPID
-593 QELESFLKKELK
+593 K
-605 DKVTIENN
+605 T
-613 TSSVKEEIKPVEK
+613 
-626 ENNKEELLTSV
+626 
-637 GLDLKKAY
+637 
-645 EFFMDIDT
+645 
-653 LIPQLKEYLTESVEN
+653 
-668 KRVMEESYNKK
+668 
-679 DDINYEIV
+679 
-687 VHKLKSESRMLGL
+687 KLKVILNKYL
-700 TGLGEMFYN
+700 KGE
-709 HELAAKRK
+709 
-717 DWDYIN
+717 
-723 KEYTSLISEYDK
+723 
-735 VLNVL
+735 
-740 EKL
+740 

>member
-55 VFKIYGSES
+55 IFKIYGSES

-100 LLQKKFTKPSIIL
+100 LFQKKFTKPSIIL
-113 TSIIISFIVLI
+113 TSIIISLIVLI
-124 MPIQITYK
+124 LPIQITYK

-273 SKDFAKDIVSASH
+273 SKDFARDIVSASH

-307 LINKEYNSQELFNSL
+307 LINKEYNSFELFNSL

-376 KYRIECINDFK
+376 KYRIECINDYK
-387 NNKTK
+387 NNQTK
-392 LIITI
+392 LIITV

-432 GLTITKSLV
+432 GLAITESLA
-441 EMLGGTINVESTYG
+441 ELMGGKITVISDYGKGSTFKF
-455 VGSVFTVTIPEEI
+455 VVVEEI
-468 SDVIL
+468 VNKESNLVVNEQTTL
-473 ETTETE
+473 NYETFEG
-479 SITKYN
+479 KK
-485 GVTSLIVDDS
+485 VLVVDDS
-495 KLNLKVAEKILSE
+495 KLNLKVAENVLKNFKVSTETVTSGLECLSCVK
-508 YGLTSESVLSGDECI
+508 S
-523 EKIKRGNNYDI
+523 KKYDI
-534 IFMDIMMPNKG
+534 IFMDIMMPNMS
-545 GVETLKELK
+545 GVEVLKKLREEK
-554 SLPNFN
+554 VNI
-560 TPVVALTADAMEGQ
+560 PVIALTADAIEGQ
-574 KEAYLSAGF
+574 EEKYISEGF
-583 IAYLS
+583 DGYLS
-588 KPIDR
+588 KPID
-593 QELESFLKKELK
+593 K
-605 DKVTIENN
+605 T
-613 TSSVKEEIKPVEK
+613 
-626 ENNKEELLTSV
+626 
-637 GLDLKKAY
+637 
-645 EFFMDIDT
+645 
-653 LIPQLKEYLTESVEN
+653 
-668 KRVMEESYNKK
+668 
-679 DDINYEIV
+679 
-687 VHKLKSESRMLGL
+687 KLKVILNKYL
-700 TGLGEMFYN
+700 KGE
-709 HELAAKRK
+709 
-717 DWDYIN
+717 
-723 KEYTSLISEYDK
+723 
-735 VLNVL
+735 
-740 EKL
+740 

>member
-28 NTLDTKMYSCIL
+28 NTLDTKMYSYIL

-55 VFKIYGSES
+55 IFKIYGSES
-64 FISILISKFYLVY
+64 FVSIMVSKFYLVY

-87 YIFVISFREKTEY
+87 YIFVISFREKSEY
-100 LLQKKFTKPSIIL
+100 LLQKKFTKSSIIL
-113 TSIIISFIVLI
+113 TSLFICLIILI
-124 MPIQITYK
+124 MPIQITYE

-165 KKISTKE
+165 KRISTKE

-307 LINKEYNSQELFNSL
+307 LINKEYNSFELFNSL

-376 KYRIECINDFK
+376 KYRVECINDYK
-387 NNKTK
+387 NNQTK
-392 LIITI
+392 LIITV

-432 GLTITKSLV
+432 GLAITESLAELMGGKVTVISDYGKGSTFKFVVV
-441 EMLGGTINVESTYG
+441 EEIVNTQVKVES
-455 VGSVFTVTIPEEI
+455 S
-468 SDVIL
+468 
-473 ETTETE
+473 TT
-479 SITKYN
+479 
-485 GVTSLIVDDS
+485 TSLECSNFEGKKVLVVDDS
-495 KLNLKVAEKILSE
+495 KLNLKVAENVLKNFKVSTETVTSGLECLSCVK
-508 YGLTSESVLSGDECI
+508 S
-523 EKIKRGNNYDI
+523 KKYDI
-534 IFMDIMMPNKG
+534 IFMDIMMPNMS
-545 GVETLKELK
+545 GVEVLKKLREEK
-554 SLPNFN
+554 VNI
-560 TPVVALTADAMEGQ
+560 PVIALTADAIEGQ
-574 KEAYLSAGF
+574 EEKYISEGF
-583 IAYLS
+583 DGYLS
-588 KPIDR
+588 KPID
-593 QELESFLKKELK
+593 K
-605 DKVTIENN
+605 T
-613 TSSVKEEIKPVEK
+613 
-626 ENNKEELLTSV
+626 
-637 GLDLKKAY
+637 
-645 EFFMDIDT
+645 
-653 LIPQLKEYLTESVEN
+653 
-668 KRVMEESYNKK
+668 
-679 DDINYEIV
+679 
-687 VHKLKSESRMLGL
+687 KLKVILNKYL
-700 TGLGEMFYN
+700 KGE
-709 HELAAKRK
+709 
-717 DWDYIN
+717 
-723 KEYTSLISEYDK
+723 
-735 VLNVL
+735 
-740 EKL
+740 

>member
-28 NTLDTKMYSCIL
+28 NTLDTKMYSYIL

-55 VFKIYGSES
+55 IFKIYGSES
-64 FISILISKFYLVY
+64 FISIMVSKFYLVY

-87 YIFVISFREKTEY
+87 YIFVISFREKSEY
-100 LLQKKFTKPSIIL
+100 LLQKKFTKTIIIL
-113 TSIIISFIVLI
+113 TSLFICLIILI
-124 MPIQITYK
+124 MPIQITYE

-273 SKDFAKDIVSASH
+273 SKDFARDIVSASH

-307 LINKEYNSQELFNSL
+307 LINKEYNSFELFNSL

-344 IPPVLKGDTG
+344 IPPILKGDTG

-376 KYRIECINDFK
+376 KYRVECINDYK
-387 NNKTK
+387 NNQTK
-392 LIITI
+392 LIITV

-432 GLTITKSLV
+432 GLAITESLA
-441 EMLGGTINVESTYG
+441 ELMGGKITVISDYGKGSTFKF
-455 VGSVFTVTIPEEI
+455 VVVEEI
-468 SDVIL
+468 VNKESNLVVNEQTTL
-473 ETTETE
+473 NYETFEG
-479 SITKYN
+479 KK
-485 GVTSLIVDDS
+485 VLVVDDS
-495 KLNLKVAEKILSE
+495 KLNLKVAENVLKNFKVSTETVTSGLECLSCVK
-508 YGLTSESVLSGDECI
+508 S
-523 EKIKRGNNYDI
+523 KKYDI
-534 IFMDIMMPNKG
+534 IFMDIMMPNMS
-545 GVETLKELK
+545 GVE
-554 SLPNFN
+554 
-560 TPVVALTADAMEGQ
+560 V
-574 KEAYLSAGF
+574 
-583 IAYLS
+583 
-588 KPIDR
+588 
-593 QELESFLKKELK
+593 LKKLRE
-605 DKVTIENN
+605 ENN
-613 TSSVKEEIKPVEK
+613 LTQKDVAYQLNISVQAVSKWETGKSFPD
-626 ENNKEELLTSV
+626 V
-637 GLDLKKAY
+637 GLLERISKLYNVKV
-645 EFFMDIDT
+645 
-653 LIPQLKEYLTESVEN
+653 EYLLNGKLTETIGY
-668 KRVMEESYNKK
+668 YNKK
-679 DDINYEIV
+679 TKMKSILIITLVIVFSIFTLFFLTTFNKFKIYELNSGDV
-687 VHKLKSESRMLGL
+687 AKGYFVSTTDYNVFDLKLSNTENIERVMLYYKVEEQGYLIIKGGL
-700 TGLGEMFYN
+700 
-709 HELAAKRK
+709 
-717 DWDYIN
+717 
-723 KEYTSLISEYDK
+723 S
-735 VLNVL
+735 VLNITGGI
-740 EKL
+740 

>member
-28 NTLDTKMYSCIL
+28 NTLDTKMYSYIL

-55 VFKIYGSES
+55 IFKIYGSES
-64 FISILISKFYLVY
+64 FISIMVSKFYLAY

-87 YIFVISFREKTEY
+87 YIFVISFREKSEY
-100 LLQKKFTKPSIIL
+100 LLQKKFTKTIIIL
-113 TSIIISFIVLI
+113 TSLFICLIILI
-124 MPIQITYK
+124 MPIQITYE

-307 LINKEYNSQELFNSL
+307 LINKEYNSFELFNSL

-376 KYRIECINDFK
+376 KYRVECINDYK
-387 NNKTK
+387 NNQTK
-392 LIITI
+392 LIITV

-432 GLTITKSLV
+432 GLAITESLA
-441 EMLGGTINVESTYG
+441 ELMGGKITVISDYGKGSTFKF
-455 VGSVFTVTIPEEI
+455 VVVEEI
-468 SDVIL
+468 VNKESNLVVNEQTTL
-473 ETTETE
+473 NYETFEGKE
-479 SITKYN
+479 
-485 GVTSLIVDDS
+485 VLVVDDS
-495 KLNLKVAEKILSE
+495 KLNLKVAENVLKNFKVSTETVTSGLECLSCVK
-508 YGLTSESVLSGDECI
+508 S
-523 EKIKRGNNYDI
+523 KKYDI
-534 IFMDIMMPNKG
+534 IFMDIMMPNMS
-545 GVETLKELK
+545 GVEVLKKLREEK
-554 SLPNFN
+554 VNI
-560 TPVVALTADAMEGQ
+560 PVIALTADAIEGQ
-574 KEAYLSAGF
+574 EEKYISEGF
-583 IAYLS
+583 DGYLS
-588 KPIDR
+588 KPID
-593 QELESFLKKELK
+593 K
-605 DKVTIENN
+605 T
-613 TSSVKEEIKPVEK
+613 
-626 ENNKEELLTSV
+626 
-637 GLDLKKAY
+637 
-645 EFFMDIDT
+645 
-653 LIPQLKEYLTESVEN
+653 
-668 KRVMEESYNKK
+668 
-679 DDINYEIV
+679 
-687 VHKLKSESRMLGL
+687 KLKVILNKYL
-700 TGLGEMFYN
+700 KGE
-709 HELAAKRK
+709 
-717 DWDYIN
+717 
-723 KEYTSLISEYDK
+723 
-735 VLNVL
+735 
-740 EKL
+740 

>member
-28 NTLDTKMYSCIL
+28 NTLDTKMYSYIL

-55 VFKIYGSES
+55 IFKIYGSES
-64 FISILISKFYLVY
+64 LISIMVSKFYLVY

-87 YIFVISFREKTEY
+87 YIFVISFREKSEY

-113 TSIIISFIVLI
+113 TSIFISLIILI
-124 MPIQITYK
+124 MPIQITYE

-151 IMVGIMLYCLLRNL
+151 IMVGIMLYCLLKNL

-255 AIVCFSELLES
+255 AIICFSELLES
-266 KEGLDSE
+266 KDGLDNE
-273 SKDFAKDIVSASH
+273 GKDFAKDIVSASH

-387 NNKTK
+387 NNQTK
-392 LIITI
+392 LIITV

-432 GLTITKSLV
+432 GLAITESLA
-441 EMLGGTINVESTYG
+441 ELMGGKI
-455 VGSVFTVTIPEEI
+455 TVI
-468 SDVIL
+468 SDYGKGSTFKFVVIQEIVNKESNL
-473 ETTETE
+473 VVNEQTTLNYETFEG
-479 SITKYN
+479 KK
-485 GVTSLIVDDS
+485 VLVVDDS
-495 KLNLKVAEKILSE
+495 KLNLKVAENVLKNFKVSTETVTSGLECLSCVN
-508 YGLTSESVLSGDECI
+508 S
-523 EKIKRGNNYDI
+523 KKYDI
-534 IFMDIMMPNKG
+534 IFMDIMMPNMN
-545 GVETLKELK
+545 GVEVLKKLREEK
-554 SLPNFN
+554 VNI
-560 TPVVALTADAMEGQ
+560 PVIALTADAIEGQ
-574 KEAYLSAGF
+574 EEKYISEGF
-583 IAYLS
+583 DGYLS
-588 KPIDR
+588 KPID
-593 QELESFLKKELK
+593 K
-605 DKVTIENN
+605 T
-613 TSSVKEEIKPVEK
+613 
-626 ENNKEELLTSV
+626 
-637 GLDLKKAY
+637 
-645 EFFMDIDT
+645 
-653 LIPQLKEYLTESVEN
+653 
-668 KRVMEESYNKK
+668 
-679 DDINYEIV
+679 
-687 VHKLKSESRMLGL
+687 KLKVILNKYL
-700 TGLGEMFYN
+700 KGE
-709 HELAAKRK
+709 
-717 DWDYIN
+717 
-723 KEYTSLISEYDK
+723 
-735 VLNVL
+735 
-740 EKL
+740 

>member
-55 VFKIYGSES
+55 IFKIYGSGS

-100 LLQKKFTKPSIIL
+100 LFQKKFTKPSIIL
-113 TSIIISFIVLI
+113 TSIIISLIVLI
-124 MPIQITYK
+124 MPIQITYE

-376 KYRIECINDFK
+376 KYRVECINDFK

-432 GLTITKSLV
+432 GLAITEGLA
-441 EMLGGTINVESTYG
+441 ELMGGKITVISDYGKGSTFKFVVIQDIVNVEIKEKS
-455 VGSVFTVTIPEEI
+455 SNTI
-468 SDVIL
+468 SFD
-473 ETTETE
+473 
-479 SITKYN
+479 YN
-485 GVTSLIVDDS
+485 TFEGKKALIVDDS
-495 KLNLKVAEKILSE
+495 KLNLKVAENVLKNFLV
-508 YGLTSESVLSGDECI
+508 TTESVTSGLECLSCVNS
-523 EKIKRGNNYDI
+523 KKYDI
-534 IFMDIMMPNKG
+534 IFMDIMMPNMS
-545 GVETLKELK
+545 GVEVLRKLRE
-554 SLPNFN
+554 NGVN
-560 TPVVALTADAMEGQ
+560 TPVIALTADAIEGQ
-574 KEAYLSAGF
+574 EKKYMSEGF
-583 IAYLS
+583 DGYIS
-588 KPIDR
+588 KPI
-593 QELESFLKKELK
+593 
-605 DKVTIENN
+605 
-613 TSSVKEEIKPVEK
+613 
-626 ENNKEELLTSV
+626 NKEKL
-637 GLDLKKAY
+637 
-645 EFFMDIDT
+645 
-653 LIPQLKEYLTESVEN
+653 
-668 KRVMEESYNKK
+668 SY
-679 DDINYEIV
+679 
-687 VHKLKSESRMLGL
+687 
-700 TGLGEMFYN
+700 
-709 HELAAKRK
+709 
-717 DWDYIN
+717 
-723 KEYTSLISEYDK
+723 
-735 VLNVL
+735 VLNKYL
-740 EKL
+740 GGK

>member
-28 NTLDTKMYSCIL
+28 NTLDTKMYSYIL

-55 VFKIYGSES
+55 IFKIYGSES
-64 FISILISKFYLVY
+64 LISIVVSKFYLVY

-87 YIFVISFREKTEY
+87 YIFVISFREKSEY

-113 TSIIISFIVLI
+113 TSIFISLIILI
-124 MPIQITYK
+124 MPIQITYE

-151 IMVGIMLYCLLRNL
+151 IMVGIMLYCLLKNF

-255 AIVCFSELLES
+255 AIICFSELLES
-266 KEGLDSE
+266 KDGLDNE
-273 SKDFAKDIVSASH
+273 GKDFAKDIVSASH

-387 NNKTK
+387 NNQTK
-392 LIITI
+392 LIITV

-432 GLTITKSLV
+432 GLAITESLA
-441 EMLGGTINVESTYG
+441 ELMGGKI
-455 VGSVFTVTIPEEI
+455 TVI
-468 SDVIL
+468 SDYGKGSTFKFVVIQEIVNKESNL
-473 ETTETE
+473 VVNEQTTLNYETFDG
-479 SITKYN
+479 KK
-485 GVTSLIVDDS
+485 VLVVDDS
-495 KLNLKVAEKILSE
+495 KLNLKVAENVLKNFKVTTETVTSGLECLSCVN
-508 YGLTSESVLSGDECI
+508 S
-523 EKIKRGNNYDI
+523 KKYDI
-534 IFMDIMMPNKG
+534 IFMDIMMPNMN
-545 GVETLKELK
+545 GVEVLKKLREEK
-554 SLPNFN
+554 VNI
-560 TPVVALTADAMEGQ
+560 PVIALTADAIEGQ
-574 KEAYLSAGF
+574 EEKYINEGF
-583 IAYLS
+583 DGYLS
-588 KPIDR
+588 KPID
-593 QELESFLKKELK
+593 K
-605 DKVTIENN
+605 T
-613 TSSVKEEIKPVEK
+613 
-626 ENNKEELLTSV
+626 
-637 GLDLKKAY
+637 
-645 EFFMDIDT
+645 
-653 LIPQLKEYLTESVEN
+653 
-668 KRVMEESYNKK
+668 
-679 DDINYEIV
+679 
-687 VHKLKSESRMLGL
+687 KLKVILNKYL
-700 TGLGEMFYN
+700 KGE
-709 HELAAKRK
+709 
-717 DWDYIN
+717 
-723 KEYTSLISEYDK
+723 
-735 VLNVL
+735 
-740 EKL
+740 

>member
-55 VFKIYGSES
+55 IFKIYGSES

-113 TSIIISFIVLI
+113 TSIIISLIVLI
-124 MPIQITYK
+124 LPIQITYK

-376 KYRIECINDFK
+376 KYRVECINDFK

-432 GLTITKSLV
+432 GLAITEGLA
-441 EMLGGTINVESTYG
+441 ELMGGKITVISDYGKGSTFKFVVIQEIVNVE
-455 VGSVFTVTIPEEI
+455 VKEEKSNI
-468 SDVIL
+468 TSSD
-473 ETTETE
+473 
-479 SITKYN
+479 YN
-485 GVTSLIVDDS
+485 TFEGKKALIVDDS
-495 KLNLKVAEKILSE
+495 KLNLKVAENVLKNFLV
-508 YGLTSESVLSGDECI
+508 TTESVTSGLECLSCVNS
-523 EKIKRGNNYDI
+523 KKYDI
-534 IFMDIMMPNKG
+534 IFMDIMMPNMS
-545 GVETLKELK
+545 GVEVLRKLRE
-554 SLPNFN
+554 NGVN
-560 TPVVALTADAMEGQ
+560 TPVIALTADAIEGQ
-574 KEAYLSAGF
+574 EEKYMSEGF
-583 IAYLS
+583 DGYIS
-588 KPIDR
+588 KPI
-593 QELESFLKKELK
+593 
-605 DKVTIENN
+605 
-613 TSSVKEEIKPVEK
+613 
-626 ENNKEELLTSV
+626 NKEKL
-637 GLDLKKAY
+637 
-645 EFFMDIDT
+645 
-653 LIPQLKEYLTESVEN
+653 
-668 KRVMEESYNKK
+668 SY
-679 DDINYEIV
+679 
-687 VHKLKSESRMLGL
+687 
-700 TGLGEMFYN
+700 
-709 HELAAKRK
+709 
-717 DWDYIN
+717 
-723 KEYTSLISEYDK
+723 
-735 VLNVL
+735 VLNKYL
-740 EKL
+740 GGK

>member
-113 TSIIISFIVLI
+113 TSIIISLIVLI

-376 KYRIECINDFK
+376 KYRVECINDFK
-387 NNKTK
+387 NNQTK
-392 LIITI
+392 LIITV

-432 GLTITKSLV
+432 GLAITEGLA
-441 EMLGGTINVESTYG
+441 ELMGGKITVISDYGKGSTFKFVVIQDIVNVEIKEKS
-455 VGSVFTVTIPEEI
+455 SNTI
-468 SDVIL
+468 SFD
-473 ETTETE
+473 
-479 SITKYN
+479 YN
-485 GVTSLIVDDS
+485 TFEGKKALIVDDS
-495 KLNLKVAEKILSE
+495 KLNLKVAENVLKNFLV
-508 YGLTSESVLSGDECI
+508 TTESVTSGLECLSCVNS
-523 EKIKRGNNYDI
+523 KKYDI
-534 IFMDIMMPNKG
+534 IFMDIMMPNMN
-545 GVETLKELK
+545 GVEVLRKLRE
-554 SLPNFN
+554 NGVN
-560 TPVVALTADAMEGQ
+560 TPVIALTADAIEGQ
-574 KEAYLSAGF
+574 EEKYMSEGF
-583 IAYLS
+583 DGYIS
-588 KPIDR
+588 KPI
-593 QELESFLKKELK
+593 
-605 DKVTIENN
+605 
-613 TSSVKEEIKPVEK
+613 
-626 ENNKEELLTSV
+626 NKEKL
-637 GLDLKKAY
+637 
-645 EFFMDIDT
+645 
-653 LIPQLKEYLTESVEN
+653 
-668 KRVMEESYNKK
+668 
-679 DDINYEIV
+679 NY
-687 VHKLKSESRMLGL
+687 
-700 TGLGEMFYN
+700 
-709 HELAAKRK
+709 
-717 DWDYIN
+717 
-723 KEYTSLISEYDK
+723 
-735 VLNVL
+735 VLNKYL
-740 EKL
+740 GGK

>member
-55 VFKIYGSES
+55 IFKIYGSES

-113 TSIIISFIVLI
+113 TSIIISLIVLI
-124 MPIQITYK
+124 MPIQITYE

-376 KYRIECINDFK
+376 KYRVECINDFK

-397 TDTGRGIKKEDI
+397 TDTGHGIKKEDI

-432 GLTITKSLV
+432 GLAITESLA
-441 EMLGGTINVESTYG
+441 ELMGGKITVISDYGKGSTFKFVVIQEIVNVE
-455 VGSVFTVTIPEEI
+455 VKEEI
-468 SDVIL
+468 SN
-473 ETTETE
+473 
-479 SITKYN
+479 ITSSDYN
-485 GVTSLIVDDS
+485 TFEGKKALIVDDS
-495 KLNLKVAEKILSE
+495 KLNLKVAENVLKNFLV
-508 YGLTSESVLSGDECI
+508 TTESVTSGLECLSCVNS
-523 EKIKRGNNYDI
+523 KKYDI
-534 IFMDIMMPNKG
+534 IFMDIMMPNMS
-545 GVETLKELK
+545 GVEVLRKLRE
-554 SLPNFN
+554 NGVN
-560 TPVVALTADAMEGQ
+560 TPVIALTADAIEGQ
-574 KEAYLSAGF
+574 EEKYMSEGF
-583 IAYLS
+583 DGYIS
-588 KPIDR
+588 KPI
-593 QELESFLKKELK
+593 
-605 DKVTIENN
+605 
-613 TSSVKEEIKPVEK
+613 
-626 ENNKEELLTSV
+626 NKEKL
-637 GLDLKKAY
+637 
-645 EFFMDIDT
+645 
-653 LIPQLKEYLTESVEN
+653 
-668 KRVMEESYNKK
+668 SY
-679 DDINYEIV
+679 
-687 VHKLKSESRMLGL
+687 
-700 TGLGEMFYN
+700 
-709 HELAAKRK
+709 
-717 DWDYIN
+717 
-723 KEYTSLISEYDK
+723 
-735 VLNVL
+735 VLNKYL
-740 EKL
+740 GGK

>member
-28 NTLDTKMYSCIL
+28 NTLDTKMYSYIL

-55 VFKIYGSES
+55 IFKIYGSES
-64 FISILISKFYLVY
+64 FISIMVSKFYLVY

-87 YIFVISFREKTEY
+87 YIFVISFREKSEY

-113 TSIIISFIVLI
+113 TSIFISLIILI
-124 MPIQITYK
+124 MPIQITYE

-151 IMVGIMLYCLLRNL
+151 IMVGIMLYCLLKNL

-376 KYRIECINDFK
+376 KYRVECINDFK
-387 NNKTK
+387 NNQTK
-392 LIITI
+392 LIITV

-432 GLTITKSLV
+432 GLAITEGLA
-441 EMLGGTINVESTYG
+441 ELMGGKITVISDYGKGSTFKFVVIQEIVNVE
-455 VGSVFTVTIPEEI
+455 VKEEKSNI
-468 SDVIL
+468 TSSD
-473 ETTETE
+473 
-479 SITKYN
+479 YN
-485 GVTSLIVDDS
+485 TFEGKKVLIVDDS
-495 KLNLKVAEKILSE
+495 KLNLKVAENVLKNFLV
-508 YGLTSESVLSGDECI
+508 TTESVTSGLECLSCVNS
-523 EKIKRGNNYDI
+523 KKYDI
-534 IFMDIMMPNKG
+534 IFMDIMMPNMS
-545 GVETLKELK
+545 GVEVLRKLRE
-554 SLPNFN
+554 NGVN
-560 TPVVALTADAMEGQ
+560 TPVIALTADAIEGQ
-574 KEAYLSAGF
+574 EEKYMSEGF
-583 IAYLS
+583 DGYIS
-588 KPIDR
+588 KPI
-593 QELESFLKKELK
+593 
-605 DKVTIENN
+605 
-613 TSSVKEEIKPVEK
+613 
-626 ENNKEELLTSV
+626 NKEKL
-637 GLDLKKAY
+637 
-645 EFFMDIDT
+645 
-653 LIPQLKEYLTESVEN
+653 
-668 KRVMEESYNKK
+668 SY
-679 DDINYEIV
+679 
-687 VHKLKSESRMLGL
+687 
-700 TGLGEMFYN
+700 
-709 HELAAKRK
+709 
-717 DWDYIN
+717 
-723 KEYTSLISEYDK
+723 
-735 VLNVL
+735 VLNKYL
-740 EKL
+740 GGK

>member
-28 NTLDTKMYSCIL
+28 NTLDTKMYSYIL

-55 VFKIYGSES
+55 IFKIYGSES
-64 FISILISKFYLVY
+64 FISIMVSKFYLAY

-87 YIFVISFREKTEY
+87 YIFVISFRDKSEY
-100 LLQKKFTKPSIIL
+100 LLQKKFTKTTIIL
-113 TSIIISFIVLI
+113 TSLFICLIILI
-124 MPIQITYK
+124 MPIQITYE

-151 IMVGIMLYCLLRNL
+151 IMVGIMLYCLLRNF

-266 KEGLDSE
+266 KESLDSE

-307 LINKEYNSQELFNSL
+307 LINKEYNSFELFNSL

-354 KLKQIILNLLTNAVK
+354 KLKQIILNLLTNAIK

-376 KYRIECINDFK
+376 KYRVECINDYK
-387 NNKTK
+387 NNQTK
-392 LIITI
+392 LIITV

-432 GLTITKSLV
+432 GLAITESLA
-441 EMLGGTINVESTYG
+441 ELMGGKVTVISDYGKGSTFKF
-455 VGSVFTVTIPEEI
+455 VVVEEI
-468 SDVIL
+468 VNKESNLVVNEQTTL
-473 ETTETE
+473 NYETFEG
-479 SITKYN
+479 KK
-485 GVTSLIVDDS
+485 VLVVDDS
-495 KLNLKVAEKILSE
+495 KLNLKVAENVLKNFKVSTETVTSGLECLSCVK
-508 YGLTSESVLSGDECI
+508 S
-523 EKIKRGNNYDI
+523 KKYDI
-534 IFMDIMMPNKG
+534 IFMDIMMPNMS
-545 GVETLKELK
+545 GVEVLKKLREEK
-554 SLPNFN
+554 VNI
-560 TPVVALTADAMEGQ
+560 PVIALTADAIEGQ
-574 KEAYLSAGF
+574 EEKYISEGF
-583 IAYLS
+583 DGYLS
-588 KPIDR
+588 KPID
-593 QELESFLKKELK
+593 K
-605 DKVTIENN
+605 T
-613 TSSVKEEIKPVEK
+613 
-626 ENNKEELLTSV
+626 
-637 GLDLKKAY
+637 
-645 EFFMDIDT
+645 
-653 LIPQLKEYLTESVEN
+653 
-668 KRVMEESYNKK
+668 
-679 DDINYEIV
+679 
-687 VHKLKSESRMLGL
+687 KLKVILNKYL
-700 TGLGEMFYN
+700 KGE
-709 HELAAKRK
+709 
-717 DWDYIN
+717 
-723 KEYTSLISEYDK
+723 
-735 VLNVL
+735 
-740 EKL
+740 

>member
-28 NTLDTKMYSCIL
+28 NTLDTKMYSYIL

-55 VFKIYGSES
+55 IFKIYGSES
-64 FISILISKFYLVY
+64 FISIMVSKFYLVY

-87 YIFVISFREKTEY
+87 YIFVISFREKSEY
-100 LLQKKFTKPSIIL
+100 LLQKKFTKTIIIL
-113 TSIIISFIVLI
+113 TSLFICLIILI
-124 MPIQITYK
+124 MPIQITYE

-307 LINKEYNSQELFNSL
+307 LINKEYNSFELFNSL

-376 KYRIECINDFK
+376 KYRVECINDYK
-387 NNKTK
+387 NNQTK
-392 LIITI
+392 LIITV

-432 GLTITKSLV
+432 GLAITESLA
-441 EMLGGTINVESTYG
+441 ELMGGKITVISDYGKGSTFKF
-455 VGSVFTVTIPEEI
+455 VVVEEI
-468 SDVIL
+468 VNKEGNL
-473 ETTETE
+473 VVNEQTTLNYETFEG
-479 SITKYN
+479 KK
-485 GVTSLIVDDS
+485 VLVVDDS
-495 KLNLKVAEKILSE
+495 KLNLKVAENVLKNFKVSTETVTSGLECLSCVK
-508 YGLTSESVLSGDECI
+508 S
-523 EKIKRGNNYDI
+523 KKYDI
-534 IFMDIMMPNKG
+534 IFMDIMMPNMS
-545 GVETLKELK
+545 GVEVLKKLREEK
-554 SLPNFN
+554 VNI
-560 TPVVALTADAMEGQ
+560 PVIALTADAIEGQ
-574 KEAYLSAGF
+574 EEKYISEGF
-583 IAYLS
+583 DGYLS
-588 KPIDR
+588 KPID
-593 QELESFLKKELK
+593 K
-605 DKVTIENN
+605 T
-613 TSSVKEEIKPVEK
+613 
-626 ENNKEELLTSV
+626 
-637 GLDLKKAY
+637 
-645 EFFMDIDT
+645 
-653 LIPQLKEYLTESVEN
+653 
-668 KRVMEESYNKK
+668 
-679 DDINYEIV
+679 
-687 VHKLKSESRMLGL
+687 KLKVILNKYL
-700 TGLGEMFYN
+700 KGE
-709 HELAAKRK
+709 
-717 DWDYIN
+717 
-723 KEYTSLISEYDK
+723 
-735 VLNVL
+735 
-740 EKL
+740 

>member
-28 NTLDTKMYSCIL
+28 NTLDTKMYSYIL

-55 VFKIYGSES
+55 IFKIYGSES
-64 FISILISKFYLVY
+64 FISIMVSKFYLIY

-87 YIFVISFREKTEY
+87 YIFVISFREKSEY
-100 LLQKKFTKPSIIL
+100 LLQKKFTKTIIIL
-113 TSIIISFIVLI
+113 TSLFICLIILI
-124 MPIQITYK
+124 MPIQITYE

-273 SKDFAKDIVSASH
+273 SKDFARDIVSASH

-307 LINKEYNSQELFNSL
+307 LINKEYNSFELFNSL

-376 KYRIECINDFK
+376 KYRVECINDYK
-387 NNKTK
+387 NNQTK
-392 LIITI
+392 LIITV

-432 GLTITKSLV
+432 GLAITESLA
-441 EMLGGTINVESTYG
+441 ELMGGKITVISDYGKGSTFKF
-455 VGSVFTVTIPEEI
+455 VVVEEI
-468 SDVIL
+468 VNKESNLVVNEQTTL
-473 ETTETE
+473 NYETFEG
-479 SITKYN
+479 KK
-485 GVTSLIVDDS
+485 VLVVDDS
-495 KLNLKVAEKILSE
+495 KLNLKVAENVLKNFKVSTETVTSGLECLSCVK
-508 YGLTSESVLSGDECI
+508 S
-523 EKIKRGNNYDI
+523 KKYDI
-534 IFMDIMMPNKG
+534 IFMDIMMPNMS
-545 GVETLKELK
+545 GVEVLKKLREEK
-554 SLPNFN
+554 VNI
-560 TPVVALTADAMEGQ
+560 PVIALTADAIEGQ
-574 KEAYLSAGF
+574 EEKYISEGF
-583 IAYLS
+583 DGYLS
-588 KPIDR
+588 KPID
-593 QELESFLKKELK
+593 K
-605 DKVTIENN
+605 T
-613 TSSVKEEIKPVEK
+613 
-626 ENNKEELLTSV
+626 
-637 GLDLKKAY
+637 
-645 EFFMDIDT
+645 
-653 LIPQLKEYLTESVEN
+653 
-668 KRVMEESYNKK
+668 
-679 DDINYEIV
+679 
-687 VHKLKSESRMLGL
+687 KLKVILNKYL
-700 TGLGEMFYN
+700 KGE
-709 HELAAKRK
+709 
-717 DWDYIN
+717 
-723 KEYTSLISEYDK
+723 
-735 VLNVL
+735 
-740 EKL
+740 